1 MHIVKTKRFGA
12 SVTTC
17 IPHKEIL
24 RAELAA
30 LYYMHPWNVLCLRRT
45 YSSSDRHAL

>member
-30 LYYMHPWNVLCLRRT
+30 LHYMQIGLNLN
-45 YSSSDRHAL
+45 YKKKN